1 MLSLSC
7 PPSCLLLWLVTQS
20 TSPPPRHGKPWGGK
34 ARALP
39 AHSDAPLARS
49 GLPLPPQRN
58 PGSSYL
64 LWAPRSSPS
73 LGGVAGWPP
82 WSPLTLLRGITPPAS
97 WVLQGLLSSDKYI
110 RDPNS
115 LLTCPH
121 PSPGQTS
128 RTVHYTCCLCL
139 PFPWTRGR
147 HSHRMPRDLHAARL
161 NDSVFLFP
169 ASPHPSTQADHT
181 FLRRKLREPPAL
193 LAVVSLR
200 AATVPGSGAQR
211 HLLSKRT
218 CPWWGPTC
226 TPCVFGVS
234 SPFPPPLLVQRL
246 LPAVCPP
253 PAFPVPR
260 WTSSRGSAVAPV
272 VPNPTPQVSALGP
285 CLS

>member
-1 MLSLSC
+1 MPFDVISSMLSLSC

-128 RTVHYTCCLCL
+128 RTAHYTCCLCL

-147 HSHRMPRDLHAARL
+147 HSHRIPRDLHAARL

-181 FLRRKLREPPAL
+181 SLRRKLREPPAL
-193 LAVVSLR
+193 LAVVSLQ
-200 AATVPGSGAQR
+200 PQLCPAQGR
-211 HLLSKRT
+211 KGI
-218 CPWWGPTC
+218 C
-226 TPCVFGVS
+226 
-234 SPFPPPLLVQRL
+234 
-246 LPAVCPP
+246 
-253 PAFPVPR
+253 
-260 WTSSRGSAVAPV
+260 
-272 VPNPTPQVSALGP
+272 
-285 CLS
+285 